1 MATGVLKTRDIA
13 GGSLS
18 QPTTFAE
25 NKMKIISGCIYYLS
39 KIKKT
44 SMAPYESDKSDHPV
58 LIINSSPSDPD
69 VQACLL
75 TTFGN
80 RSICERFPLTSPIRK
95 HFYAIGDTPGFD
107 GKPSIQTTDNSIFNG
122 YQYIRIK
129 HTFPVPKI
137 ELRPF
142 KYSTPNN
149 PPAITKES
157 WSTLRRA
164 IVKQN
169 LPCFDIGRD
178 AWASHGKQKPYGGS
192 RESLE
197 DVDDGEDDGSW
208 RIVQNK
214 RRR

>member
-1 MATGVLKTRDIA
+1 
-13 GGSLS
+13 
-18 QPTTFAE
+18 
-25 NKMKIISGCIYYLS
+25 MKIISGCVYFLS
-39 KIKKT
+39 KKNKT
-44 SMAPYESDKSDHPV
+44 SMAPFIDSDKFEHPV
-58 LIINSSPSDPD
+58 LVISSSPSDPD

-75 TTFGN
+75 TTFGH
-80 RSICERFPLTSPIRK
+80 RSICERFPQTSRIRN
-95 HFYAIGDTPGFD
+95 HFLAIGDTPGFD
-107 GKPSIQTTDNSIFNG
+107 GKPSIQTTDNSIFSDF
-122 YQYIRIK
+122 QYIRIK

-169 LPCFDIGRD
+169 LPRFDIGKD
-178 AWASHGKQKPYGGS
+178 AWASHSKQKPYGS
-192 RESLE
+192 HESFE
-197 DVDDGEDDGSW
+197 DVDVADDGSW